1 VNARRITIA
10 VGLTMLVESTL
21 YQAVV
26 PLLPS
31 YADRFHLSKAG
42 AGLVLAAYPL
52 PTPIIGLLSG
62 LVTPRFGGRRMALAG
77 STLLTVSTIAF
88 AVAPNVVVLDLARAL
103 QGCAA
108 GITWAASMAWLSAN
122 TPSDRLPR
130 ESGIVMGLFST
141 GAVIG
146 PGVGS
151 FAHATSP
158 LLAFSCLAGVA
169 ALTIPLVLRAP
180 AGRTIAPER
189 SFVRSIGSVLRNRL
203 VLAAIILSVIDPV
216 SLGAIDLL
224 VPRGLHA
231 HGVPTWHI
239 GAALMIGAAFG
250 AISGPLAG
258 RRAQRIGPLRV
269 GLGAAVALAIMP
281 ALLVTGL
288 SDGAQ
293 LLLLVAVAPRV
304 HGHGHGHVPALD
316 PRRGRARRLARRRQ
330 RCPLGHLGDGVR
342 RRLTDDGRAGGP
354 PRRHRDLRDR
364 RRRVRLADRD
374 ADDHRARLATARSRD
389 LRAGLSYSR
398 TPSTLSAASALKPR
412 RPSSP
417 SRWAGVRPAA
427 AREASRA
434 RAAASSPASAART
447 PARAASSPTASR
459 SRSASTRP
467 GPQPDA
473 SRCSASASA
482 SASSST

>member
-1 VNARRITIA
+1 MNARRITIA

-293 LLLLVAVAPRV
+293 LLLLVAVAPAFTVMATAMYPLSTRGADERGVSHGVVNGVISVTWATAFAVGSLASGVLADHHGDTVTYTVVAIVCGSLLAGLAVIARGTPRV
-304 HGHGHGHVPALD
+304 VPA
-316 PRRGRARRLARRRQ
+316 A
-330 RCPLGHLGDGVR
+330 
-342 RRLTDDGRAGGP
+342 
-354 PRRHRDLRDR
+354 
-364 RRRVRLADRD
+364 
-374 ADDHRARLATARSRD
+374 
-389 LRAGLSYSR
+389 
-398 TPSTLSAASALKPR
+398 
-412 RPSSP
+412 
-417 SRWAGVRPAA
+417 
-427 AREASRA
+427 
-434 RAAASSPASAART
+434 
-447 PARAASSPTASR
+447 
-459 SRSASTRP
+459 
-467 GPQPDA
+467 
-473 SRCSASASA
+473 
-482 SASSST
+482 